1 MHYYMEGHYNPEPK
15 EMDRQEQLGGHFIY
29 SKEFLLTLFFLV
41 FLLILLFYS
50 NTMLGYFVRRLVALI
65 INPFFLLTVFC
76 VIAFSF
82 LAVAE
87 SIKESRETI
96 ANFNVGAQL
105 YDEVVRPVEF
115 YGQPIA
121 LEMMLPRQAF
131 VGEVVYLNQEVIYE
145 TGSHSHSVNWE
156 TSSGGGGD
164 DYKVGMEQQVPEA
177 VQEVEPVNEVE
188 EEQQVDEA
196 VKAVQVEPSE
206 EAETENSVDTSED
219 MEENSRSSRTC
230 PIDYIEME
238 EFNGFI
244 RLYILYRR
252 QRSFQYLEYRVRGYL
267 AMLY

>member
-1 MHYYMEGHYNPEPK
+1 MDTMHYYMEGHYNPEPK

-50 NTMLGYFVRRLVALI
+50 NTMLGNFVRRLVALI
-65 INPFFLLTVFC
+65 INPLFLLTMFC
-76 VIAFSF
+76 VIAFCF

-87 SIKESRETI
+87 SSKESRETI

-131 VGEVVYLNQEVIYE
+131 VGEVVYLNQEAIYE

-156 TSSGGGGD
+156 TSSGGGDD
-164 DYKVGMEQQVPEA
+164 DYKVDMEQQVPEA

-188 EEQQVDEA
+188 EEQQV
-196 VKAVQVEPSE
+196 AVQVEPSE

-219 MEENSRSSRTC
+219 M
-230 PIDYIEME
+230 DG
-238 EFNGFI
+238 EF
-244 RLYILYRR
+244 
-252 QRSFQYLEYRVRGYL
+252 
-267 AMLY
+267 A